1 VSATLAPARRLP
13 LIAPLLLV
21 AMIVV
26 QASGLDAA
34 LPLDDPGLLSGLL
47 CHLGHG
53 SASQL
58 LWAGCATVALALAL
72 EARVGRGPLL
82 LLVGGSA
89 LAVSGAVVLLE
100 RTFVATYVGSSGVG
114 HALAM
119 GWALCVLRPPWGWA
133 VASLL
138 SLKVVAELHTGT
150 LLIPDAG
157 LAEAGLVPVPT
168 AHAAGV
174 LMGAVWA
181 VARCLALRRT
191 ASGVGLPDLVQGAAD
206 PAPNSLGFH
215 SHAVGPA
222 RCKDFGSGHHGI
234 AGAEAVILDERPG
247 GAHVRSRTAPRRA
260 LAAVVAVV
268 SSAAPL
274 AVASPGPCGEAAVG
288 QGGIAVPDRSEGCMR
303 VLTLNLAHGR
313 GTAFHQAFTGRQRIL
328 QNLDAVAELICSTD
342 SDVVALQELDAP
354 SSWSGGFDH
363 LDYLAKKTGYAHTF
377 HGIHAD
383 VQRPR
388 LAYGTGVLS
397 RFPIRAGRSWK
408 FAKNAL
414 DTKGY
419 VITHIESP
427 LMSLDLVS
435 VHLDFKRDSER
446 RAQLDD
452 ITQHLLERD
461 LAADHLVVAGDFNC
475 TVNGRGNV
483 LSDFARRHALHAP
496 DESHDTFPSRK
507 PRRALDHVL
516 VSSGLEVRRRMAVPV
531 LVSDH
536 LPVMAEL
543 APRAK
548 VPAAQ

>member
-1 VSATLAPARRLP
+1 MTPTPVPARGLP

-21 AMIVV
+21 AMIAV
-26 QASGLDAA
+26 QVLGLDAA
-34 LPLDDPGLLSGLL
+34 LPLDDPDLTRAVL

-100 RTFVATYVGSSGVG
+100 RSFVATYVGSSGIG

-119 GWALCVLRPPWGWA
+119 GWALVVLRQPWSWA
-133 VASLL
+133 VAGLL
-138 SLKVVAELHTGT
+138 TFKVVAELHTGT
-150 LLIPDAG
+150 LLLPDTS

-181 VARCLALRRT
+181 VARRLRRT
-191 ASGVGLPDLVQGAAD
+191 PSCGGLPDLVQAPRAEGA
-206 PAPNSLGFH
+206 PAFVLG
-215 SHAVGPA
+215 STLLGTAP
-222 RCKDFGSGHHGI
+222 CKDFSDGNVGGRAVTLDVR
-234 AGAEAVILDERPG
+234 AGGPLLSS
-247 GAHVRSRTAPRRA
+247 RSTPRRA
-260 LAAVVAVV
+260 LAAVLAAATF
-268 SSAAPL
+268 AAPL
-274 AVASPGPCGEAAVG
+274 AVASPGPCGEASVVG
-288 QGGIAVPDRSEGCMR
+288 RGGLVVPDRTDGCMR
-303 VLTLNLAHGR
+303 ILTLNLAHGR

-328 QNLDAVAELICSTD
+328 QNLDAVAELIRSTD

-363 LDYLAKKTGYAHTF
+363 LDYLAKKTGFAHTF

-475 TVNGRGNV
+475 TVNGRGTV
-483 LSDFARRHALHAP
+483 LSDFARRHALHAS

-516 VSSGLEVRRRMAVPV
+516 VSSSLEVRRRMAVPV

-548 VPAAQ
+548 VAAH